1 MGTSQVGSIFTYK
14 YHTNTNKLWAEDG
27 SQDNFTNY
35 FNGNLNE
42 EAKNTL
48 NGFDAKRKHDLET
61 LMEIFAPNSCLI
73 QNLIGN
79 ENEFEVTC
87 ECVDAATKVYSVN
100 GTKVLTAYDAM
111 PFSYVN
117 LNDVLK
123 NRQPYKTHQP
133 QEYNPEQN
141 SIHIAVGDKINFEN
155 GYILTVEKDHISVEG
170 YENETYNEKLN
181 RLILGLDTLI
191 RFADQQCPA
200 ASLKLQQDSV
210 PMLLRLLGEMG
221 VDTSREF
228 IINGTKCEVVNGEIR
243 EADNTHVI
251 PSSAYQK
258 ALKHYEEMCLKPLS
272 SRKKS

>member
-27 SQDNFTNY
+27 SQDDFTNY
-35 FNGNLNE
+35 FNGDLIE
-42 EAKNTL
+42 ETENTL

-79 ENEFEVTC
+79 KDEFEVTC

-141 SIHIAVGDKINFEN
+141 SIHIAVGDKIDFEN
-155 GYILTVEKDHISVEG
+155 GYVLTVEKDHISVEG
-170 YENETYNEKLN
+170 YENETYNMKLN
-181 RLILGLDTLI
+181 RLILGLD
-191 RFADQQCPA
+191 
-200 ASLKLQQDSV
+200 
-210 PMLLRLLGEMG
+210 RLLGEMS